1 MSQLRQENES
11 ENENENNKKEAF
23 LLQFARL
30 SDQQVT
36 ACEAHRLRLL
46 LSCPE
51 RQARGAPLFEPPD
64 WKPAAR
70 AAGAGAG
77 AAGEGRAWG
86 WNLNWRKGVAVG
98 VCGLYA
104 AVGLWGGG
112 GRGAARSGAGR
123 AVVGLNVAAGGAA
136 WLGWERV
143 REIIK

>member
-70 AAGAGAG
+70 A
-77 AAGEGRAWG
+77 
-86 WNLNWRKGVAVG
+86 K
-98 VCGLYA
+98 
-104 AVGLWGGG
+104 
-112 GRGAARSGAGR
+112 
-123 AVVGLNVAAGGAA
+123 LNV
-136 WLGWERV
+136 LLYLFE
-143 REIIK
+143 